1 MKQLILLTAILLTST
16 VTLAEDTTT
25 TETCANGAGIV
36 IEGAVADANGN
47 KHKYCISNKT
57 MNWWNAVSW
66 CDAMGRK
73 LFDRANCACGNTT
86 ADCAGS
92 MCPELKGVSSGDWVW
107 SATPNGTT
115 RAYSVSLSSG
125 YIGSSLRGNHRCAV
139 CYQSLDL

>member
-25 TETCANGAGIV
+25 TETCANGAGTV
-36 IEGAVADANGN
+36 ITGAVTG
-47 KHKYCISNKT
+47 HKYCRSNSSD
-57 MNWWNAVSW
+57 MNWWNAYAW

-92 MCPELKGVSSGDWVW
+92 ICPELKGVSSGDWGW

-125 YIGSSLRGNHRCAV
+125 YIGSYYRYNDYYAI
-139 CYQSLDL
+139 CY

>member
-25 TETCANGAGIV
+25 TETCANGAGTV
-36 IEGAVADANGN
+36 ITGAVSGR
-47 KHKYCISNKT
+47 KYCKSNSGD
-57 MNWWNAVSW
+57 MNWWNAYAW

-125 YIGSSLRGNHRCAV
+125 YIGSYNRNDTDSAL
-139 CYQSLDL
+139 CY